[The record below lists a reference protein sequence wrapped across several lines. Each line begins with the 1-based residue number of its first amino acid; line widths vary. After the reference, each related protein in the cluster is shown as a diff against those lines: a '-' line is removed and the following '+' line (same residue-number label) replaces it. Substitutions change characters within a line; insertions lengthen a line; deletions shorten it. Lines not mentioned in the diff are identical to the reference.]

1 MEQPKLSSE
10 NVMKI
15 IKQMKDSIETSS
27 FKSNLLANS
36 ETQEGALQDLIV
48 QKNKELYKIVMKSC
62 KNIPDFDTIQE
73 AIDYYTKHDTKIK
86 K

>member
-62 KNIPDFDTIQE
+62 KNIPDFDIIQE